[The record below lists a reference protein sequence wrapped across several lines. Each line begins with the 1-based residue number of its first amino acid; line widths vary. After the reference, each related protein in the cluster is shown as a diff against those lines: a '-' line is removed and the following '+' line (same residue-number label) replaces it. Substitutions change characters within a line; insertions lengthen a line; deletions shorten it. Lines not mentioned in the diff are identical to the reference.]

1 MLPKWIEEL
10 RESYEGDVWAQ
21 EVLKG
26 AVNANMQGKLST
38 HLGVIRYKDRFYVG
52 PDGGAK

>member
-1 MLPKWIEEL
+1 VLPKWIEEL

-26 AVNANMQGKLST
+26 AVDANMQGKLST